1 MSTPTDVLASVLT
14 PALFST
20 ALELRIPFDKRKP
33 VDPSAVRTSF
43 FGGGFDTASFR
54 KAVLPALK
62 QLATIGLDAFPESLL
77 PYLPPPTAASFPEQ
91 AFGLIIVLDQGPR
104 QCFDGMDDRWTSA
117 YFDVLVQA
125 LLAELR
131 ALPADQQPWTK
142 ERWLHDVGAD
152 ESHWFLASFWWAA
165 PLVHSEELASHEAAL
180 ALTAHVRHAV
190 RTLTG
195 DADPYPAPTDPLAF
209 FRTAMARCPPAP
221 LALSALVYWMLM
233 LIETHTPIVRTFGR
247 YPYRNGAL
255 GREDT
260 EAERAFMEQTSGFAG
275 VEADVRKRIAEDVR
289 KGRWTPIEATV

>member
-1 MSTPTDVLASVLT
+1 MSSPTDVLASVLT

-20 ALELRIPFDKRKP
+20 ALELRIPFDKCKP

-62 QLATIGLDAFPESLL
+62 QLAAIGLDAFPESLL
-77 PYLPPPTAASFPEQ
+77 PYLPAPTDASFPEQ

-152 ESHWFLASFWWAA
+152 ESHWFLASFW
-165 PLVHSEELASHEAAL
+165 HEAAL

-190 RTLTG
+190 HALTG
-195 DADPYPAPTDPLAF
+195 DADPYQAPEIAHKTRTDPLAF
-209 FRTAMARCPPAP
+209 FHTAMARCPPAP

-260 EAERAFMEQTSGFAG
+260 EAERVFMEQTSGFAG

-289 KGRWTPIEATV
+289 EGRWTPIEAEV